1 MIRSLINFV
10 VLVGFT
16 LTLPLFCIAAWGWGS
31 KDEQWLMKILFCV
44 LGPFCADLWYILLS
58 HLVFKRRSSY
68 LMQFVIFVLGYAGIF
83 LLLRSR
89 MVTF

>member
-31 KDEQWLMKILFCV
+31 KDEQWLTDGTRQGRLEATV
-44 LGPFCADLWYILLS
+44 ESGD
-58 HLVFKRRSSY
+58 
-68 LMQFVIFVLGYAGIF
+68 
-83 LLLRSR
+83 
-89 MVTF
+89 